1 MRGLR
6 SFLFVS
12 MLAAFCSSAA
22 PRAVAARLSEPRT
35 NCLSVDSTSR
45 EAIPACTAA
54 IKRKPRDGRLFV
66 RRGSA
71 WTAQG
76 DFDFAIGDLSK
87 AISLDRNN
95 AAAFLFRGQAREKK
109 GQLSESLEDF
119 KRCLEL
125 NAFETEAEAAI
136 QRVSAALA
144 AGRSPRDPPELVE
157 AVAGASALD
166 EPDPPTEQTVAEQT
180 TAAPPPSPAGGVD
193 DASLVILAVYIGLN
207 IAVILAIAQT
217 HRESRFEAENC

>member
-12 MLAAFCSSAA
+12 MLAAACLSAS
-22 PRAVAARLSEPRT
+22 PRASAARLSEPRT
-35 NCLSVDSTSR
+35 NCLSVDLTSR

-54 IKRKPRDGRLFV
+54 IKRKPGDGRLFV

-76 DFDFAIGDLSK
+76 DFDFAVGDLSK

-95 AAAFLFRGQAREKK
+95 ATAFLFRGLARERK
-109 GQLSESLEDF
+109 GQLLESLEDF
-119 KRCLEL
+119 NRCLEL
-125 NAFETEAEAAI
+125 NAFEAEAEAAI

-144 AGRSPRDPPELVE
+144 AGRSPRDPPEVE
-157 AVAGASALD
+157 VAVAGASALD
-166 EPDPPTEQTVAEQT
+166 EPSPPMEQTIAEQT
-180 TAAPPPSPAGGVD
+180 IAAPPPSPAGGVD

-217 HRESRFEAENC
+217 HRENGLEAENC